1 MLTASRLEL
10 TLGFL
15 PQCQKPISLH
25 KPHGRELRDFGAI
38 AQKME
43 DTSQW
48 INSLAAYPSGGKYWE
63 ALCTSLGVDILE
75 KLNPVA
81 YNCDLKNTSFYGLFI
96 PPCLSLSLSAPS
108 HMLAKVISQII
119 CLQWLFSDSA
129 SGETKI
135 KTGSKRYRAAL

>member
-1 MLTASRLEL
+1 MLIASHLEL

-15 PQCQKPISLH
+15 PQCQKPISLY
-25 KPHGRELRDFGAI
+25 KPHGRELTDFGAI

-43 DTSQW
+43 DSSQW

-63 ALCTSLGVDILE
+63 ALCTPLGVEILE

-81 YNCDLKNTSFYGLFI
+81 HNCDLKNTSFYGLFL

-108 HMLAKVISQII
+108 RLLAKVIFQII
-119 CLQWLFSDSA
+119 CL
-129 SGETKI
+129 
-135 KTGSKRYRAAL
+135 